1 MKTFKRKKKRPSQN
15 LMKIAKNFPKFP
27 REFMSIGFLTPGQAT
42 EVRNITT
49 NLGILPIN
57 LGAARLHRNEHT
69 FVHYYDLQ
77 PLFDEYAS
85 LNAQYDEL
93 RLTYLNNTLVGR
105 ELDNYNRIVQYSR
118 SSISSKINNIRIH
131 NRKISKRGL
140 IDGVGSIIKSLTG
153 NLDASDGE
161 KIYSILNHMQVNEH
175 NLQNQLKHQYSVN
188 HQTIKNFNETIQDI
202 QHNELIINA
211 MHPSIINPHD
221 LFLEIE
227 NISQHYQSSL
237 PFEVKYENILD
248 FESILKIHCKIDS
261 DRITYFLSMPIYY
274 EREFNLFY
282 MLPIPTKHQSDY
294 LTIIPKSKFFLKD
307 TSDNSIRPLSDMC
320 TQGKWYHCP
329 NNLQVNYRT
338 PCEENILLNQNS
350 SGCHFTRLE
359 IKENHIE
366 AISETNQ
373 YLAVF
378 IREEK
383 IVAHCKD
390 STDTILLTGT
400 FLITRDSCD
409 LFFKEKKLVFQE
421 TSHGKPLIISALN
434 LQPNTPHDNPEFQ
447 IKLKK
452 LNLKELPIDP
462 IIPITD
468 NLQSYDYHIPSLW
481 TIMRPSS

>member
-1 MKTFKRKKKRPSQN
+1 
-15 LMKIAKNFPKFP
+15 
-27 REFMSIGFLTPGQAT
+27 
-42 EVRNITT
+42 
-49 NLGILPIN
+49 
-57 LGAARLHRNEHT
+57 
-69 FVHYYDLQ
+69 
-77 PLFDEYAS
+77 
-85 LNAQYDEL
+85 
-93 RLTYLNNTLVGR
+93 
-105 ELDNYNRIVQYSR
+105 
-118 SSISSKINNIRIH
+118 
-131 NRKISKRGL
+131 
-140 IDGVGSIIKSLTG
+140 
-153 NLDASDGE
+153 
-161 KIYSILNHMQVNEH
+161 
-175 NLQNQLKHQYSVN
+175 
-188 HQTIKNFNETIQDI
+188 
-202 QHNELIINA
+202 

-307 TSDNSIRPLSDMC
+307 SSDNSIRPLSDMC

-383 IVAHCKD
+383 IVAHCKG

-481 TIMRPSS
+481 TIMLYIFLASGVFYLCYRWKKNKEPTPKERNPTKSKKIEEVELPERRINLPEDASF